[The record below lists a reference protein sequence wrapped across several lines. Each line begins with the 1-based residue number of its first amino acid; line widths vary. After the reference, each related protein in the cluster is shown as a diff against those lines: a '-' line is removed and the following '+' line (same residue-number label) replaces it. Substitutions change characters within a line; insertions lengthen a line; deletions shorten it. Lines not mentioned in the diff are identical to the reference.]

1 MKKTY
6 ISPEFLVVKLTCSSL
21 IADSFKLN
29 ATGSTGEVLVK
40 EDYSTNTVNDVNVW
54 DEEW

>member
-21 IADSFKLN
+21 IADSFAKY
-29 ATGSTGEVLVK
+29 ATGADADVVPVK
-40 EDYSTNTVNDVNVW
+40 ENNPPIGDVNVW